1 MIKKKQN
8 KKLKYYLIGIILAS
22 IITGIYTSSYID
34 QILTSKFSNFEY
46 IKYSQAV
53 IGLFKNEKQLV
64 LFLLHQLLGV
74 TIAILVWLN
83 DGKSYKSNLMEITP
97 EIFIPEPSGQG
108 QFGTARFAKEEE
120 IEKEFEVNILNSNDE
135 IIKKLLKGGGADQA
149 IIKDMKIE
157 TEGGE
162 ED

>member
-108 QFGTARFAKEEE
+108 QFGTARFAKEE

-135 IIKKLLKGGGADQA
+135 IIKKLLKGGEADQA